1 MVSIVRLPKFGETM
15 IEGTITKWLKH
26 EGDPVKKG
34 DPLYEVET
42 EKLTSDVENI
52 TEGVLLKILVPEGN
66 TIPVG
71 APIAVIGYVGEKIPV
86 IEKRPQVQREVSR
99 PSISTSV
106 QDRIK
111 ISPIARKLAREY
123 NIELT
128 MITGTGP
135 GGRITRNDVEKYV
148 NTLKKETKIFS
159 VPYHVLPLTP
169 MRKTII
175 KNLMKSVQSTVHITI
190 NREINCDPLVAY
202 RTEIIDQ
209 FVKEHG
215 FRVTFTDILMKLVL
229 ASLKQHPLLNA
240 TLADDGIHVYE
251 VINLGIAVGQD
262 KGLIVPVIHNA
273 HEKSLVELAEKR
285 RDLVH
290 RTKTNKLAIKDV
302 SGGTFTFN
310 NLGMYGVDTF
320 TPILRYPQ
328 SSILGIGRIRRVP
341 VIEKDTITIGYQMTL
356 SLTIDHRVLD
366 GSQAAEFLET
376 LDEKIREPMKICR
389 FK

>member
-71 APIAVIGYVGEKIPV
+71 APIAVIGYIGEKIPV